1 MNSIQFFPA
10 AAGRSCPLSIVHRL
24 SHMKS
29 AEAVT
34 EGHPD
39 KVCDQI
45 ADAILDA
52 YLFRDPSAR
61 VAVEVFGSHGLLVIG
76 GEVTSEAQ
84 VDVES
89 VARKVYANI
98 GYPPDIE
105 ILANIHKQSPEI
117 SAGVNLGGA
126 GDQGIMHGYA
136 TSETK
141 EMMPRAFVLSQK
153 LAQGLADLR
162 RHDPEFSWI
171 KPDGKTQ
178 VTMDAGRITNIVVST
193 QHEPTIAT
201 PAMRPLLIASL
212 IKPIVGEIAEENILI
227 NPSGSFLS
235 GGFGADTGLT
245 GRKIMVDSYGPLI
258 PHGGGAFSGKDA
270 TKVDRSA
277 AYMCRFAAK
286 NLVTNGLAKNCMV
299 SVAYAIGQEAPVMLS
314 ARGGDGKD
322 LTEVLKKHFD
332 FRPLAIIERL
342 KLRQPIFERTAC
354 YGHFGREGFPWEDV
368 VKL

>member
-1 MNSIQFFPA
+1 
-10 AAGRSCPLSIVHRL
+10 
-24 SHMKS
+24 MKT

-39 KVCDQI
+39 KICDQI

-52 YLFRDPSAR
+52 YLFRDPSSR

-84 VDVES
+84 IDAEA
-89 VARKVYANI
+89 VARKVYADI
-98 GYPPDIE
+98 GYPDDIE
-105 ILANIHKQSPEI
+105 VLVHLERQSPEI
-117 SAGVNLGGA
+117 GAGVKIGGA

-136 TSETK
+136 TNETK
-141 EMMPRAFVLSQK
+141 EMMPRAYVAAQK

-162 RHDPEFSWI
+162 RHDRDFAWLG
-171 KPDGKTQ
+171 PDGKTQ
-178 VTMDAGRITNIVVST
+178 VTTDAGRVVKVVVSA
-193 QHEPTIAT
+193 QHDPTMPVDI
-201 PAMRPLLIASL
+201 MRPLIANAL
-212 IKPIVGEIAEENILI
+212 VRPLI
-227 NPSGSFLS
+227 NDLRAEDVLVNPAGSFHT

-245 GRKIMVDSYGPLI
+245 GRKIIVDAYGPLI

-286 NLVTNGLAKNCMV
+286 NIVANGLAKNSLV
-299 SVAYAIGQEAPVMLS
+299 SVAYAIGQENPIMLT
-314 ARGGDGKD
+314 AKGDGGRD
-322 LTEVLKKHFD
+322 LSPILKQHFD

-342 KLRQPIFERTAC
+342 KLRQPIFQRTAC
-354 YGHFGREGFPWEDV
+354 YGHFGREGFPWEEIIG
-368 VKL
+368 L

>member
-1 MNSIQFFPA
+1 
-10 AAGRSCPLSIVHRL
+10 
-24 SHMKS
+24 MKS

-52 YLFRDPSAR
+52 YLLRDPSAR
-61 VAVEVFGSHGLLVIG
+61 VAVEIFGSHGLLVIG

-84 VDVES
+84 VNVEEI
-89 VARKVYANI
+89 ARKVYAAI
-98 GYPPDIE
+98 GYSDDFE
-105 ILANIHKQSPEI
+105 VLANIHRQSPEI
-117 SAGVNLGGA
+117 SAGVKEGGA

-136 TSETK
+136 TAETK
-141 EMMPRAFVLSQK
+141 EFLPRAYVLAQK

-162 RHDPEFSWI
+162 RHDTDFSWL

-178 VTMDAGRITNIVVST
+178 ITTQGGQVVKIVVSA
-193 QHEPTIAT
+193 QHDPTMTAEKIK
-201 PAMRPLLIASL
+201 PMLIESL
-212 IKPIVGEIAEENILI
+212 IRPIIGNIGKAEIFV
-227 NPSGSFLS
+227 NPSGSFLC
-235 GGFGADTGLT
+235 GGFEADTGLT
-245 GRKIMVDSYGPLI
+245 GRKIIVDAYGPLI

-286 NLVTNGLAKNCMV
+286 NLVANGLAKNCLV
-299 SVAYAIGQEAPVMLS
+299 SVAYAIGKADPVMLT
-314 ARGGDGKD
+314 AKGNGGKD
-322 LTEVLKKHFD
+322 LSEIVKKNFD

-342 KLRQPIFERTAC
+342 KLRQPIFQRTAC
-354 YGHFGREGFPWEDV
+354 YGHFGREGFPWEEV
-368 VKL
+368 VSL